1 LAGAPEVGL
10 TPKATT
16 RFRQATAAIAIMW
29 ALLAL
34 LAGVRARLEA
44 SVEPGLPF
52 SMSTAAGRHVIHDVA
67 PSAAAAGLA
76 PRDRLVAVDG
86 VHTSEW
92 LREGGLHLVLGTANT
107 YRVEKPGGRVVEA
120 SLAPLPPGAR
130 SFPLEALVSWGLL
143 AVGLVYL
150 AIGMWVWRLKPDRRE
165 SWALLV
171 FCAVTAAMLV
181 LIGPPHPPVPTLIG
195 LTIPWIGAAAFHLF
209 TTYPMEPHWAVRWPD
224 LRAVPW
230 LGAALLAA
238 AELVAPRLG
247 PAEGWVDAAVT
258 FYASG
263 LALLCVS
270 LLARERF
277 RSRGHPGGA
286 RTDVMLAGGF
296 ASYVPVVAFLIW
308 HVAWGTT
315 FPWTLSLLGFFV
327 FPAAVAW
334 GVLRRELFDVRLA
347 AKSSAAYGAVT
358 LGITGLFALTIT
370 FADALVGRFDV
381 DASSPVFSV
390 AFLFFA
396 ILLFNPLRVRVQ
408 RLVDR
413 TFDRDRAAYRR
424 AVREISEA
432 MVSMLSAREIVDR
445 ILVAVSD
452 TMGVERSMVLLMD
465 EEAAA
470 LRNEA
475 ARGDWDDGAKGF
487 SLAPDHPIARA
498 LWMRR
503 RELAREDFDEEPDPE
518 IREECR
524 DVFDTLDVELLVPI
538 LFGVDLLGVIAVG
551 RKLSGEGLGPDE
563 RQLLRTLANQ
573 SAIAIENAR
582 AFDEIAQL
590 NKTLE
595 ARVDERTRELR
606 DTQAQL
612 VQSEKMRSL
621 GQLVAG
627 VAHEL
632 NNPIGFVHANLQ
644 LLDDYVG
651 RLLQPGL
658 DPERRRKTQ
667 EAIAKLLLRS
677 REGTERVKQI
687 VQDLRTFSRTDQ
699 AELQQVDL
707 ADEIDRTLAL
717 IEGRL
722 KGIRV
727 ERDYGDLP
735 PVRCYAGQLNQVFL
749 NLLMNATDALEG
761 KGTIRIRTR
770 REGDGVVLEFE
781 DDGPG
786 MPPDV
791 MSRIFEPFFTTKP
804 VGKGTGLG
812 LSLSHGIVGRHGGA
826 MEVTS
831 QPGEGAR
838 FTIRLPLEPPPQAE
852 DGG

>member
-16 RFRQATAAIAIMW
+16 RFRQATAAIAIAW

-34 LAGVRARLEA
+34 LAGVRARLEE
-44 SVEPGLPF
+44 SVGPGLPF
-52 SMSTAAGRHVIHDVA
+52 SMSSAAGRHVIHDVT
-67 PSAAAAGLA
+67 AAAQAAGLA
-76 PRDRLVAVDG
+76 PRDRLLSVDG
-86 VHTSEW
+86 IPTSPW
-92 LREGGLHLVLGTANT
+92 LRGGGELRLGVANE
-107 YRVEKPGGRVVEA
+107 YRVRKPDGRILGV
-120 SLAPLPPGAR
+120 SLEPLPPGAR
-130 SFPLEALVSWGLL
+130 SFPLETLVSFGLL
-143 AVGLVYL
+143 GVGLVYL
-150 AIGMWVWRLKPDRRE
+150 AIGMWVWRLKRDRRE

-171 FCAVTAAMLV
+171 FCAVTSAMLMLV
-181 LIGPPHPPVPTLIG
+181 GPQDAAVATMIG
-195 LTIPWIGAAAFHLF
+195 LTIPWIGAAAFQLF
-209 TTYPMEPHWAVRWPD
+209 TTYPIEPPWAVRWPE
-224 LRAVPW
+224 LRVLAWAAAGVLAALELMSPT
-230 LGAALLAA
+230 LGAA
-238 AELVAPRLG
+238 G
-247 PAEGWVDAAVT
+247 PWIDAGVT
-258 FYASG
+258 FYASA
-263 LALLCVS
+263 LALLCVG
-270 LLARERF
+270 LLMRERF
-277 RSRGHPGGA
+277 RGRGHPGGA
-286 RTDVMLAGGF
+286 RADVMLAGGF
-296 ASYVPVVAFLIW
+296 ASYVPVVAFLLW
-308 HVAWGTT
+308 HFLWGTS
-315 FPWTLSLLGFFV
+315 FPWTLSMLGFFV
-327 FPAAVAW
+327 FPIAVAW

-370 FADALVGRFDV
+370 FADAVVGRFDV
-381 DASSPVFSV
+381 DATSPVFSV
-390 AFLFFA
+390 AFLFLA
-396 ILLFNPLRVRVQ
+396 IVFFNPLRVRVQ
-408 RLVDR
+408 GLVDR
-413 TFDRDRAAYRR
+413 FFDRDRAGYRR

-452 TMGVERSMVLLMD
+452 TMGVERSLVLLMD
-465 EEAAA
+465 EDADA
-470 LRNEA
+470 LRSEA
-475 ARGDWDDGAKGF
+475 ARGDWDENATRI

-503 RELAREDFDEEPDPE
+503 RELAREDFDDEPDPE
-518 IREECR
+518 LREECR

-644 LLDDYVG
+644 LLDEYVG
-651 RLLQPGL
+651 RLLQPDL

-699 AELQQVDL
+699 AELQQVKL
-707 ADEIDRTLAL
+707 EDEIDRTLAL

-722 KGIRV
+722 KGILV
-727 ERDYGDLP
+727 ERDYGELP

-749 NLLMNATDALEG
+749 NLLMNACDALDG

-770 REGDGVVLEFE
+770 TEGDGVLLEFE

-786 MPPDV
+786 MPEDV
-791 MSRIFEPFFTTKP
+791 LSRIFEPFFTTKP

-812 LSLSHGIVGRHGGA
+812 LSLSHGIVTRHGGS
-826 MEVTS
+826 MEVAS
-831 QPGEGAR
+831 RPGEGAR
-838 FTIRLPLEPPPQAE
+838 FTIRLPLEPPPRVE
-852 DGG
+852 RRP

>member
-1 LAGAPEVGL
+1 L

-16 RFRQATAAIAIMW
+16 RFRQATAAIAIVW

-44 SVEPGLPF
+44 SVEPGVPF
-52 SMSTAAGRHVIHDVA
+52 SVSSAAGRHVINDVT
-67 PSAAAAGLA
+67 SAAAEAGLA
-76 PRDRLVAVDG
+76 PRDRLLAVDG
-86 VHTSEW
+86 VPTAEW
-92 LREGGLHLVLGTANT
+92 LRDGGAKLAEGVPNA
-107 YRVEKPGGRVVEA
+107 YRVRKPDGRILEV
-120 SLAPLPPGAR
+120 SLAPLAPGAR

-150 AIGMWVWRLKPDRRE
+150 LIGMWVWRLKRDRRE
-165 SWALLV
+165 SWALLI

-181 LIGPPHPPVPTLIG
+181 LVGPSRPPVATMIG

-209 TTYPMEPHWAVRWPD
+209 TTYPMEPHWAVRWPE
-224 LRAVPW
+224 LRVAPW
-230 LGAALLAA
+230 AGAALLAA
-238 AELVAPRLG
+238 AEFFSPRLG
-247 PAEGWVDAAVT
+247 AAGPWIDAAVT
-258 FYASG
+258 FYAST
-263 LALLCVS
+263 LALACVGV
-270 LLARERF
+270 LMGERF
-277 RSRGHPGGA
+277 RSRGHPAGA

-296 ASYVPVVAFLIW
+296 LSYVPVVAFLVW
-308 HVAWGTT
+308 HFVWGTT
-315 FPWTLSLLGFFV
+315 FPWSLSLLGFFV

-358 LGITGLFALTIT
+358 LAITGLFALTIT
-370 FADALVGRFDV
+370 FADALIGRFDV
-381 DASSPVFSV
+381 DATSPVFSV
-390 AFLFFA
+390 GFLFLA

-408 RLVDR
+408 RLVDQ

-475 ARGDWDDGAKGF
+475 ARGDWDEATRRYA
-487 SLAPDHPIARA
+487 LAPDHPIARA

-518 IREECR
+518 LREECR

-644 LLDDYVG
+644 LLDEYVG
-651 RLLQPGL
+651 RLLQPDL

-722 KGIRV
+722 KGIHV
-727 ERDYGDLP
+727 ERDYGELP

-749 NLLMNATDALEG
+749 NLLMNACDALDG

-770 REGDGVVLEFE
+770 REGEGVVLEFE

-786 MPPDV
+786 MPPEV
-791 MSRIFEPFFTTKP
+791 LSRVFEPFFTTKP

-812 LSLSHGIVGRHGGA
+812 LSLSHGIVARHGGV
-826 MEVTS
+826 MEVAS
-831 QPGEGAR
+831 RPGEGAR

-852 DGG
+852 GGS

>member
-1 LAGAPEVGL
+1 LPGAPEVGL
-10 TPKATT
+10 TPKATL
-16 RFRQATAAIAIMW
+16 RFRQATAAFAIGW

-52 SMSTAAGRHVIHDVA
+52 SMSSAAGVHVIHDVSPA
-67 PSAAAAGLA
+67 AAAAGLA
-76 PRDRLVAVDG
+76 PRDRLLAVDG
-86 VHTSEW
+86 TPTSLW
-92 LREGGLHLVLGTANT
+92 LRQGGMHLVEGVENV
-107 YRVEKPGGRVVEA
+107 YRVRKPDGRLVEA
-120 SLAPLPPGAR
+120 RLAPLPPGAR
-130 SFPLEALVSWGLL
+130 SFALETLVSYGVL
-143 AVGLVYL
+143 AVGVVYL
-150 AIGMWVWRLKPDRRE
+150 AIGMWVWRLKRDRRE
-165 SWALLV
+165 SWALLL
-171 FCAVTAAMLV
+171 FCATTASLLV
-181 LIGPPHPPVPTLIG
+181 LVGPPHPPVPTLIG
-195 LTIPWIGAAAFHLF
+195 LTIPWIGASAFHLF
-209 TTYPMEPHWAVRWPD
+209 TSYPMEPAWAVRWPD
-224 LRAVPW
+224 LRALPW
-230 LGAALLAA
+230 AGAALLAG
-238 AELVAPRLG
+238 AELLAPQAG
-247 PAEGWVDAAVT
+247 AIGAWIDAATT

-263 LALLCVS
+263 LALLCVG
-270 LLARERF
+270 LLTRERF
-277 RSRGHPGGA
+277 RARGHPGGA
-286 RTDVMLAGGF
+286 RADVMLAGGA
-296 ASYVPVVAFLIW
+296 ASYVPVVAFLVW
-308 HVAWGTT
+308 HFVWGTS
-315 FPWTLSLLGFFV
+315 FPWSLSLLGFFV
-327 FPAAVAW
+327 FPVAVAW

-358 LGITGLFALTIT
+358 LAITGLFALTIT
-370 FADALVGRFDV
+370 FADAVVARFDV
-381 DASSPVFSV
+381 DATSPVFSV
-390 AFLFFA
+390 AFLFLA
-396 ILLFNPLRVRVQ
+396 ILFFNPLRVRVQ

-452 TMGVERSMVLLMD
+452 TMGVERSLVLLMD
-465 EEAAA
+465 EEADA
-470 LRNEA
+470 LRSEA
-475 ARGDWDDGAKGF
+475 VRGDWDEEATRF
-487 SLAPDHPIARA
+487 TLAPDHPIARA

-518 IREECR
+518 LREECR

-644 LLDDYVG
+644 LLEEYVG
-651 RLLQPGL
+651 RLLEPDL

-667 EAIAKLLLRS
+667 EAIAKLLNRS

-699 AELQQVDL
+699 AELQQVSL
-707 ADEIDRTLAL
+707 NDEIDRTLAL
-717 IEGRL
+717 IEPRL

-727 ERDYGDLP
+727 ERDYGELP

-749 NLLMNATDALEG
+749 NLLMNACDALEG
-761 KGTIRIRTR
+761 RGTIRIRTR
-770 REGDGVVLEFE
+770 AEPPGVLLGFE

-786 MPPDV
+786 MPPEV
-791 MSRIFEPFFTTKP
+791 LSRIFEPFFTTKP
-804 VGKGTGLG
+804 VGRGTGLG
-812 LSLSHGIVGRHGGA
+812 LSLSHGIVSRHGGA
-826 MEVTS
+826 MEVAS
-831 QPGEGAR
+831 RLGEGAR
-838 FTIRLPLEPPPQAE
+838 FAIRLPLEPPQRAE
-852 DGG
+852 EAA